1 MNIVLYIIG
10 GLLLLYLS
18 ICFFVWIQKKKRK
31 SSPSAVI
38 SACYDGVSFLK
49 IGDSRLK
56 IIAQM
61 ERLGLLNSMGTANN
75 CRMHKKN
82 LDNGQHDYVLSQCGY
97 LEFKEYNCIFYND
110 SLCGIQMKFKD
121 TEDIGDV
128 IEEAKKHISILN
140 GKYEQTDDGRFI
152 WTQKKP
158 YRLVVLNTSN
168 KTLAV
173 YDYNGMHPNS

>member
-1 MNIVLYIIG
+1 MNIFLYIILA
-10 GLLLLYLS
+10 LLTLYLS

-61 ERLGLLNSMGTANN
+61 GEMGLLDSMGIANYCKMN
-75 CRMHKKN
+75 NKH
-82 LDNGQHDYVLSQCGY
+82 LDNENHDYVLSQCGF

-140 GKYEQTDDGRFI
+140 GKYERTDDGRLI

-158 YRLVVLNTSN
+158 YRLIVLNTSN

>member
-1 MNIVLYIIG
+1 MLTVSLYI
-10 GLLLLYLS
+10 S
-18 ICFFVWIQKKKRK
+18 
-31 SSPSAVI
+31 I

-49 IGDSRLK
+49 IGDNRLK

-61 ERLGLLNSMGTANN
+61 ERLGLLNSIGAANY
-75 CRMHKKN
+75 RKMPPQK
-82 LDNGQHDYVLSQCGY
+82 LDNEQHDYVLSQCGF

-110 SLCGIQMKFKD
+110 TLCGIQMKFKD

-128 IEEAKKHISILN
+128 IKEAKKHISISN
-140 GKYEQTDDGRFI
+140 GKYERTDDGRYI

-158 YRLVVLNTSN
+158 YRLIVLNTSN